1 VNPDVVSA
9 VDELVRGGVL
19 EGRAAVR
26 FRRAASASLLSLS
39 EELRAL
45 LWIGVF
51 LITTGVGL
59 LVRQN
64 VDRIG
69 PVVIAIA
76 IGVAATACLGWVWRR
91 VPARSFV
98 FDSVLLLGALL
109 AAADLAFIE
118 VKFTPLGA
126 HWPWHLLIVAA
137 AYAALAFRFDSKT
150 LFSLALTSF
159 AAWRGVSIAGV
170 ATPWGGPVDSDRF
183 LVEALGCGVLFL
195 ALGKVLERVRIKAHF
210 EPVAAWLGWLLIV
223 GALTMR
229 LGIDDGRAVT
239 AAALVGCGAV
249 LAWFAW
255 DERSLGR
262 YALGVGA
269 AAVGVG
275 GWFVPMFDNNED
287 GAKLY
292 LTVIVLLASA
302 VIVLVLRAH
311 RALGGSS

>member
-1 VNPDVVSA
+1 MNPDVVSA
-9 VDELVRGGVL
+9 IDALVKRGVL
-19 EGRAAVR
+19 ERSAAVA
-26 FRRAASASLLSLS
+26 FRRVASGALVSLS
-39 EELRAL
+39 EELRVV
-45 LWIGVF
+45 LWAGVL

-64 VDRIG
+64 LDRIG
-69 PVVIAIA
+69 PVAIA
-76 IGVAATACLGWVWRR
+76 VSLGLAAVSCLSWTWRR
-91 VPARSFV
+91 AHASSLA

-126 HWPWHLLIVAA
+126 DWPWHLLIVAV
-137 AYAALAFRFDSKT
+137 AYAGLAVRFDSRT

-170 ATPWGGPVDSDRF
+170 ATPWGGVADSDRL
-183 LVEALGCGVLFL
+183 LVEALACGVLFI
-195 ALGKVLERVRIKAHF
+195 ALGKFLERYRLEAPF

-229 LGIDDGRAVT
+229 LGVDEGRAIT
-239 AAALVGCGAV
+239 AAALLACGAV
-249 LAWFAW
+249 LAWFSW
-255 DERSLGR
+255 DERNVGR
-262 YALGVGA
+262 YALGIGS

-275 GWFVPMFDNNED
+275 GWSIEVIDRIGGGE
-287 GAKLY
+287 KLFMA
-292 LTVIVLLASA
+292 VIVLLAGV

-311 RALGGSS
+311 RALRDPS